1 MILPHMNLQNRY
13 LFEPL
18 LLMLSEDY
26 YDRNDDK
33 NKTEL
38 KTGRNRNGRPSTV
51 LTPVEET
58 GMAFSTVFDTIQ

>member
-1 MILPHMNLQNRY
+1 
-13 LFEPL
+13 
-18 LLMLSEDY
+18 MLSEDY

-58 GMAFSTVFDTIQ
+58 GMAFSTVFDTTQ